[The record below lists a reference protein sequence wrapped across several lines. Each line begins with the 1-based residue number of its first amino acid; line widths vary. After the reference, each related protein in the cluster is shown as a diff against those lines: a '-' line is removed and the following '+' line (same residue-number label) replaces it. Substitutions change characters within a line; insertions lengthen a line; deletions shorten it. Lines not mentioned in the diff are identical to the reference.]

1 MPNPADVMAWVLL
14 VLVAVSAVMV
24 GVFVWILCREGAM
37 VARFEEQE
45 QAEQP
50 TAEESY
56 SVVTAR
62 VDHGPAAGS
71 YVARLTTRGATVMA
85 CAGTHEEAVAAAMIG
100 LDRQWRQRVAEA
112 HAMVAAA
119 GVPTQPSEH
128 TP

>member
-1 MPNPADVMAWVLL
+1 MVNPADVMPWVLL
-14 VLVAVSAVMV
+14 GLLAVSAVMI
-24 GVFVWILCREGAM
+24 GAFVWFLCREE
-37 VARFEEQE
+37 ARITRAEEQE

-50 TAEESY
+50 PAEESY

-62 VDHGPAAGS
+62 VDRGPAAGS

-112 HAMVAAA
+112 HAMLAASV
-119 GVPTQPSEH
+119 VPTQPSEH